1 MNWRIFIA
9 YMTVKSLIFLTDKEL
24 LKFNVTKISTSVEKK
39 TKGINRQFAKGEIQI
54 ANDI

>member
-39 TKGINRQFAKGEIQI
+39 TKGINRQFDKGEIQI